1 MSSSNLSRWSGAAG
15 IVAGVLLVLAT
26 AVHPSKETPAVILE
40 QELRLIAG
48 HWLYTFFHG
57 FFLLGLVGLYTAQ
70 SERAGRLGLVSFLMV
85 FFGGLFFVESNE
97 YGFIAPVLAAGAPA
111 MLDAIN
117 LYPPVAAMNALVIV
131 GWFVGMILFGI
142 VTIRVGYF
150 SRRAGVCLAL
160 GSLLYVVGGALGQL
174 VNEALWSVAIFAAV
188 LLALGLGSAGYALW
202 SSVARPQLKT
212 AVAT

>member
-26 AVHPSKETPAVILE
+26 AIHPSKETPAVILE

-70 SERAGRLGLVSFLMV
+70 AERAGRLGLVSFLMV
-85 FFGGLFFVESNE
+85 FFGELFFVESND
-97 YGFIAPVLAAGAPA
+97 YDFIAPVLAAGAPA

-117 LYPPVAAMNALVIV
+117 LYPPVAVMNALVIV
-131 GWFVGMILFGI
+131 CFSPGLILLGI
-142 VTIRVGYF
+142 VIIRTGNH
-150 SRRAGVCLAL
+150 
-160 GSLLYVVGGALGQL
+160 Q
-174 VNEALWSVAIFAAV
+174 NEC
-188 LLALGLGSAGYALW
+188 
-202 SSVARPQLKT
+202 
-212 AVAT
+212 

>member
-1 MSSSNLSRWSGAAG
+1 MSTSNLYRWSGAACM
-15 IVAGVLLVLAT
+15 VAGVLLFLAT
-26 AVHPSKETPAVILE
+26 SVHPSKETPAVILE
-40 QELRLIAG
+40 QEYRLIAG

-70 SERAGRLGLVSFLMV
+70 SERAGRVGLVSFLMV
-85 FFGGLFFVESNE
+85 FFGELFFVESND

-117 LYPPVAAMNALVIV
+117 LYPPVATLNALVIL
-131 GWFVGMILFGI
+131 GFFPGLSLFGI
-142 VTIRVGYF
+142 VMIRDGYF
-150 SRRAGVCLAL
+150 PRRAGLCLAL
-160 GSLLYVVGGALGQL
+160 GSPLYLVGGALGQL

-188 LLALGLGSAGYALW
+188 LLALGLGWAGYALW
-202 SSVARPQLKT
+202 SSVARQQLKT